1 MRALITGGNGFVG
14 RHLQAHL
21 ESHGDTVT
29 ILDLPLDITDY
40 QAVLAAVA
48 DAQPEAIYHLAA
60 LSHVGTS
67 WTNPSAVVEVN
78 VAGTTNVLAAARE
91 VVPSATVLFVS
102 SADVYGPRTPD
113 EMPLLET
120 TPARPTSPYAASK
133 LAGEIFAQQAV
144 FGFGQRVVIARPFN
158 HVGPGQNVSF
168 FIPGITSRMVTAT
181 RSGTTDIA
189 VGNLTSRRDFTDV
202 RDVVRAYRL
211 LVERGVAGEIYVIAS
226 GRDVVMQDVADELR
240 QLVNPQLRFVE
251 DPALLRPVDVPL
263 LRGDASKLEAAT
275 GWRPEISWSETLADI
290 VADVTSASATN

>member
-21 ESHGDTVT
+21 ESLGDTVA
-29 ILDLPLDITDY
+29 IFDLPLDITDFS
-40 QAVLAAVA
+40 AVRAALV

-67 WTNPSAVVEVN
+67 WTNPSAVVDVN
-78 VAGTTNVLAAARE
+78 VAGTTNILSAARE
-91 VVPSATVLFVS
+91 IVPNATVLFVS

-113 EMPLLET
+113 EMPLRET
-120 TPARPTSPYAASK
+120 TQARPTSPYAASK

-144 FGFGQRVVIARPFN
+144 RGFGQRVVIARPFN
-158 HVGPGQNVSF
+158 HVGPGQNASF
-168 FIPGITSRMVTAT
+168 FIPGIASRMVAAT
-181 RSGTTDIA
+181 NGGTSDIA

-211 LVERGVAGEIYVIAS
+211 LVEQGVAGEIYVVAS

-290 VADVTSASATN
+290 VADVTNAPATN

>member
-21 ESHGDTVT
+21 ESLGDTVA

-40 QAVLAAVA
+40 QAVRAAVV

-67 WTNPSAVVEVN
+67 WQNPSAVVDVN
-78 VAGTTNVLAAARE
+78 VAGTTNVLSAARE
-91 VVPSATVLFVS
+91 VVPEATVLFVS
-102 SADVYGPRTPD
+102 SADVYGPRNPD
-113 EMPLLET
+113 EMPLRET
-120 TPARPTSPYAASK
+120 TEPRPTSPYAASK
-133 LAGEIFAQQAV
+133 LAGEVFAQQAV
-144 FGFGQRVVIARPFN
+144 RGFGQRVVIARPFN
-158 HVGPGQNVSF
+158 HVGPGQSVSF
-168 FIPGITSRMVTAT
+168 FIPGITSRMVAAT
-181 RSGTTDIA
+181 RNGATDIA

-211 LVERGVAGEIYVIAS
+211 LVEHGVTGEIYVIAS
-226 GRDVVMQDVADELR
+226 GRDVSMQDVANELR

-275 GWRPEISWSETLADI
+275 GWRPEIAWSETLADI
-290 VADVTSASATN
+290 VTDVTNAPATN

>member
-21 ESHGDTVT
+21 ESLGDSVS

-40 QAVLAAVA
+40 QAVRDVVA
-48 DAQPEAIYHLAA
+48 DVQPDAIYHLAA

-67 WTNPSAVVEVN
+67 WTNPSAVVDVN
-78 VAGTTNVLAAARE
+78 VAGTTNVLSAARE
-91 VVPSATVLFVS
+91 VVPNATVLFVS
-102 SADVYGPRTPD
+102 SADVYGPRTPQ
-113 EMPLLET
+113 EMPLGEAT
-120 TPARPTSPYAASK
+120 EPRPTSPYAASK
-133 LAGEIFAQQAV
+133 LAGEVFAQQAV
-144 FGFGQRVVIARPFN
+144 RGFGQRVVIARPFN
-158 HVGPGQNVSF
+158 HVGPGQNASF
-168 FIPGITSRMVTAT
+168 FIPGITSRMVAAT
-181 RSGTTDIA
+181 ENAATDIA

-211 LVERGVAGEIYVIAS
+211 LVERGVAGEVYVIAS
-226 GRDVVMQDVADELR
+226 GRDVTMQDVADELR
-240 QLVNPQLRFVE
+240 QLVNPALRFVE

-290 VADVTSASATN
+290 VADVTNAPATN

>member
-1 MRALITGGNGFVG
+1 MRALITGGHGFVG

-21 ESHGDTVT
+21 ESLGDTVA

-40 QAVLAAVA
+40 QAVRAAVA

-67 WTNPSAVVEVN
+67 WTNPSAVVDVN

-91 VVPSATVLFVS
+91 VVPEATVLFVS
-102 SADVYGPRTPD
+102 SAEVYGPRTPD
-113 EMPLLET
+113 EMPLREAT
-120 TPARPTSPYAASK
+120 EPRPTSPYAASK
-133 LAGEIFAQQAV
+133 LAGEVFALQAV
-144 FGFGQRVVIARPFN
+144 RGFGQRVIIARPFN
-158 HVGPGQNVSF
+158 HVGPGQSVSF
-168 FIPGITSRMVTAT
+168 FIPGITSRMVAAT
-181 RSGTTDIA
+181 RNATTDIA

-211 LVERGVAGEIYVIAS
+211 LVEHGVAGEIYVIAS
-226 GRDVVMQDVADELR
+226 GRDVMMQDVADELR
-240 QLVNPQLRFVE
+240 QLVNPQLVFVQ

-290 VADVTSASATN
+290 VADVTNAPATN

>member
-14 RHLQAHL
+14 RHLQTHL
-21 ESHGDTVT
+21 ESLGDTVA

-40 QAVLAAVA
+40 QAVRAAVA

-67 WTNPSAVVEVN
+67 WQNPSAVVDVN
-78 VAGTTNVLAAARE
+78 VAGTTNVLSAARE
-91 VVPSATVLFVS
+91 VVPEATVLFVS
-102 SADVYGPRTPD
+102 SADVYGPRNPD
-113 EMPLLET
+113 EMPLRET
-120 TPARPTSPYAASK
+120 TEPRPTSPYAASK
-133 LAGEIFAQQAV
+133 LAGEVFAQQAV
-144 FGFGQRVVIARPFN
+144 RGFGQRVVIARPFN
-158 HVGPGQNVSF
+158 HVGPGQSVSF
-168 FIPGITSRMVTAT
+168 FIPGITSRMVAAT
-181 RSGTTDIA
+181 RTGTTDIA

-211 LVERGVAGEIYVIAS
+211 LVEHGVTGEIYVIAS
-226 GRDVVMQDVADELR
+226 GRDVSMQDVANELR

-275 GWRPEISWSETLADI
+275 GWRPEIAWSETLADI
-290 VADVTSASATN
+290 VTDVTNAPATN

>member
-48 DAQPEAIYHLAA
+48 DAQPEAVYHLAA

-226 GRDVVMQDVADELR
+226 GRDVVIQDVADELR

-290 VADVTSASATN
+290 VADVTNASATN

>member
-21 ESHGDTVT
+21 ESLGDSVS

-40 QAVLAAVA
+40 QAVRDVVA
-48 DAQPEAIYHLAA
+48 DVQPDAIYHLAA

-67 WTNPSAVVEVN
+67 WTNPSAVVDVN
-78 VAGTTNVLAAARE
+78 VAGTTNVLSAARE
-91 VVPSATVLFVS
+91 VVPNATVLFVS
-102 SADVYGPRTPD
+102 SADVYGPRTPQ
-113 EMPLLET
+113 EMPLGEST
-120 TPARPTSPYAASK
+120 EPRPTSPYAASK
-133 LAGEIFAQQAV
+133 LAGEVFAQQAV
-144 FGFGQRVVIARPFN
+144 RGFGQRVVIARPFN
-158 HVGPGQNVSF
+158 HVGPGQNASF
-168 FIPGITSRMVTAT
+168 FIPGITSRMVAAT
-181 RSGTTDIA
+181 ENAATDIA

-211 LVERGVAGEIYVIAS
+211 LVERGVAGEVYVIAS
-226 GRDVVMQDVADELR
+226 GRDVMMQDVADELR
-240 QLVNPQLRFVE
+240 QLVNPALRFVE

-290 VADVTSASATN
+290 VADVTNAPATN

>member
-290 VADVTSASATN
+290 VADVTNASATN

>member
-21 ESHGDTVT
+21 ESLGDSVS

-40 QAVLAAVA
+40 QAVRAVVA
-48 DAQPEAIYHLAA
+48 DVQPDAIYHLAA

-67 WTNPSAVVEVN
+67 WTNPSAVVDVN
-78 VAGTTNVLAAARE
+78 VAGTTNVLSAARE
-91 VVPSATVLFVS
+91 VVPAATVLFVS
-102 SADVYGPRTPD
+102 SADVYGPRTPQ
-113 EMPLLET
+113 EMPLGEAT
-120 TPARPTSPYAASK
+120 EPRPTSPYAASK

-144 FGFGQRVVIARPFN
+144 RGFGQRVIIARPFN
-158 HVGPGQNVSF
+158 HVGPGQNASF
-168 FIPGITSRMVTAT
+168 FIPGITSRMVSAT
-181 RSGTTDIA
+181 QNAATDIA

-211 LVERGVAGEIYVIAS
+211 LVERGVAGEVYVIAS
-226 GRDVVMQDVADELR
+226 GRDVMMQDVADELR
-240 QLVNPQLRFVE
+240 QLVNPALRFVE

-290 VADVTSASATN
+290 VADVTNAPATN

>member
-1 MRALITGGNGFVG
+1 
-14 RHLQAHL
+14 
-21 ESHGDTVT
+21 
-29 ILDLPLDITDY
+29 
-40 QAVLAAVA
+40 
-48 DAQPEAIYHLAA
+48 
-60 LSHVGTS
+60 
-67 WTNPSAVVEVN
+67 
-78 VAGTTNVLAAARE
+78 
-91 VVPSATVLFVS
+91 
-102 SADVYGPRTPD
+102 
-113 EMPLLET
+113 
-120 TPARPTSPYAASK
+120 
-133 LAGEIFAQQAV
+133 
-144 FGFGQRVVIARPFN
+144 
-158 HVGPGQNVSF
+158 
-168 FIPGITSRMVTAT
+168 MVTAT

-290 VADVTSASATN
+290 VADVTNASATN

>member
-21 ESHGDTVT
+21 ESLGDTVA
-29 ILDLPLDITDY
+29 IFDLPLDITDFS
-40 QAVLAAVA
+40 AVRAALA

-67 WTNPSAVVEVN
+67 WTNPSAVVDVN
-78 VAGTTNVLAAARE
+78 VAGTTNILSAARE
-91 VVPSATVLFVS
+91 VVPNATVLFVS

-113 EMPLLET
+113 EMPLRET
-120 TPARPTSPYAASK
+120 TQARPTSPYAASK

-144 FGFGQRVVIARPFN
+144 RGFGQRVVIARPFN
-158 HVGPGQNVSF
+158 HVGPGQNASF
-168 FIPGITSRMVTAT
+168 FIPGIASRMVAAT
-181 RSGTTDIA
+181 NGGTSDIA

-211 LVERGVAGEIYVIAS
+211 LVEQGVAGEIYVVAS

-290 VADVTSASATN
+290 VADVTNAPATN

>member
-21 ESHGDTVT
+21 ESLGDTVA

-40 QAVLAAVA
+40 QAVRAAVA

-67 WTNPSAVVEVN
+67 WQNPSAVVDVN
-78 VAGTTNVLAAARE
+78 VAGTTNVLSAARE
-91 VVPSATVLFVS
+91 VVPEATVLFVS
-102 SADVYGPRTPD
+102 SADVYGPRNPN
-113 EMPLLET
+113 EMPLRET
-120 TPARPTSPYAASK
+120 TEPRPTSPYAASK
-133 LAGEIFAQQAV
+133 LAGEVFAQQAV
-144 FGFGQRVVIARPFN
+144 RGFGQRVVIARPFN
-158 HVGPGQNVSF
+158 HVGPGQSVSF
-168 FIPGITSRMVTAT
+168 FIPGITSRMVAAT
-181 RSGTTDIA
+181 RNGTTDIA
-189 VGNLTSRRDFTDV
+189 VGNLTSRRDCTDV

-211 LVERGVAGEIYVIAS
+211 LVEHGVTGEIYVIAS
-226 GRDVVMQDVADELR
+226 GRDVSMQDVANELR

-275 GWRPEISWSETLADI
+275 GWRPEIAWSETLADI
-290 VADVTSASATN
+290 VTDVTNAPATN